1 MSLPSTRLW
10 SAGEKLAFRFFFVFF
25 ALFIFPFPLTFLP
38 YAGELYEQLWQLF
51 IPWAGAHILH
61 LPDPITIFTNG
72 SGDTTFDYVKA
83 GAMLVLAA
91 LAALIW
97 AVADR
102 RRRNYDTLHH
112 WLRVWLRYY
121 VAYMMFIY
129 GFAKIFHL
137 QMPSP
142 YLSQLVQPFGD
153 KSPMGLAWS
162 YVGYSKAFSAF
173 TGWAEVVAGLFLL
186 FRRTTLLGAVLSAF
200 VTVNIVAINFCFDVP
215 VKLFSSFLLLVS
227 LFLMAPDVKRLAN
240 LFILNKPVQPKVF
253 RTYVHKRWMRVS
265 AVVLK
270 SLFIIFILYSQIE
283 GSMGGMKRYG
293 DDRAKPPLFGIYNT
307 ELLVRNH
314 DTVPPLMTD
323 TTRWRQLII
332 QFERN
337 AQVKLMNDSLK
348 YLNFRVDTS
357 LKTATVFS
365 REDTTRK
372 SVLHYTADSAYL
384 TLTGVL
390 NNDSVM
396 YRFRKFDHRSFRLL
410 SRGFRWVNEYPYNR

>member
-1 MSLPSTRLW
+1 
-10 SAGEKLAFRFFFVFF
+10 
-25 ALFIFPFPLTFLP
+25 
-38 YAGELYEQLWQLF
+38 
-51 IPWAGAHILH
+51 
-61 LPDPITIFTNG
+61 
-72 SGDTTFDYVKA
+72 
-83 GAMLVLAA
+83 MLA
-91 LAALIW
+91 LAILGALVW
-97 AVADR
+97 SLADR
-102 RRRNYDTLHH
+102 RRRNYETAHH

-129 GFAKIFHL
+129 GFAKVFHL

-162 YVGYSKAFSAF
+162 YIGYSKAFSAF
-173 TGWAEVVAGLFLL
+173 TGWAEVIAGLFLL
-186 FRRTTLLGAVLSAF
+186 FRRTTLLGAVLSAI
-200 VTVNIVAINFCFDVP
+200 VAANIVAINFCFDVP

-240 LFILNKPVQPKVF
+240 LFVLNKPVQPKIY
-253 RTYVHKRWMRVS
+253 RNYLSKRWLRIS

-270 SLFIIFILYSQIE
+270 SLFIIFILYSQVESSIN
-283 GSMGGMKRYG
+283 GTKRYG
-293 DDRAKPPLFGIYNT
+293 DGRAKPPLFGIYNT

-314 DTVPPLMTD
+314 DTIPPLTTD

-332 QFERN
+332 QYEKS
-337 AQVKLMNDSLK
+337 AHLKLMNDSLK
-348 YLNFRVDTS
+348 PLNFIVDTT

-365 REDTTRK
+365 RTDTSRK

-390 NNDSVM
+390 DNDSVM
-396 YRFRKFDHRSFRLL
+396 YRLRKFDHRSFRLL